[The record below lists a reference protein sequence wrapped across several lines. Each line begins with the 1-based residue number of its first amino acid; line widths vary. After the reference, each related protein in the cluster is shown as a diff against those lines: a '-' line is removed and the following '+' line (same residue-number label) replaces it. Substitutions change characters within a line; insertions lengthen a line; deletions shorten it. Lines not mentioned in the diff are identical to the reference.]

1 MYCTGRKPQIGILVL
16 GKEDGEEL
24 FPSVSSTPAIPM
36 LNNYQWDSVEYMS
49 ALPVFIK
56 VL

>member
-1 MYCTGRKPQIGILVL
+1 MYCTGRKPQIGILAL